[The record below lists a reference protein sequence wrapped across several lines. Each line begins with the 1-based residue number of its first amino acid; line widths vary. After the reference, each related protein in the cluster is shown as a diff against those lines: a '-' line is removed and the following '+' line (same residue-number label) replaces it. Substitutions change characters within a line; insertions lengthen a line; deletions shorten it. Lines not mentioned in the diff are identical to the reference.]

1 MGKLY
6 LFTDN
11 PVSCPL
17 PFLLSVSAFCILVFC
32 YYLCFELF
40 VDRLSWLT
48 VRSAREW
55 EYTLEPIVLDTRLAP
70 SAFAT
75 ADAVADYVLHILTPT
90 VTWVGAD
97 VREGQMPGQ
106 QPYCTDRRVDTNLQV
121 GSQIYTISYDSLT
134 IILR

>member
-32 YYLCFELF
+32 YYFCFELF

-106 QPYCTDRRVDTNLQV
+106 QLATTAPSAV
-121 GSQIYTISYDSLT
+121 LT
-134 IILR
+134 QTCKSAARFTQYLTTVLR